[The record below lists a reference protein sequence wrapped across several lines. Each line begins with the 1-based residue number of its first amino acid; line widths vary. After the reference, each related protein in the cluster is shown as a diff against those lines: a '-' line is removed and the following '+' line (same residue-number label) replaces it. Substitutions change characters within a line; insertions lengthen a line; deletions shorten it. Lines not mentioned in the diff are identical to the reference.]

1 MHFMKN
7 LLIILVLFSGLNIA
21 FSQNPAAIDQLQNR
35 GEVYFSVSIPDPSV
49 VNSLSKVISIAG
61 IHQDRVLAYANR
73 KEFSQFL
80 RLGYEYQVLT
90 PPSLREKAPMRENI
104 DPKAPDAWD
113 YYPTYSGYETLLA
126 QWESQYPALCKVV
139 TIGVLPSGRKLLAV
153 RISQYVDSVMN
164 KPQFLYTSSIH
175 GDEISGYVTMLHFI
189 DFLLTNYGT
198 NAKVTNLVNNIDIFI
213 NPLANPDGTYAGG
226 NSSVNGSTRG
236 NANNID
242 MNRNYPDPQ
251 DGPHPDGNPWQ
262 PETVFFMD
270 FAATHQFVMGANF
283 HCGAEVLNYPWDT
296 YSMLHPD
303 DSWWFRISRAYVDTV
318 HLYSPASYFNDLN
331 NGVTNGY
338 AWYEI
343 DGGRQDYMN
352 YFHFCREITN
362 EISNNGIP
370 SANSLTNIWNYNY
383 RSLLNYLQE
392 SLYGVR
398 GIVTDSVTGAPLKA
412 KVFITGHDH
421 DSSHVYSFMPV
432 GNYHRPL
439 YPGTYNIT
447 FSKTGYYPKTL
458 TGLVV
463 TNFNTNIQDVQL
475 VPISAGIDAEQILHT
490 LNITP
495 NPAEEFIMVS
505 SPGEFQGESEL
516 NLMNING
523 QTVLTEKIKG
533 EKLSGAY
540 PLYLGKIPSGLYMLR
555 FMNGTTSI
563 SKKLIVK

>member
-1 MHFMKN
+1 MKN
-7 LLIILVLFSGLNIA
+7 LLTLLVLLCGLNFA
-21 FSQNPAAIDQLQNR
+21 YSQNPAAADQLQNR
-35 GEVYFSVSIPDPSV
+35 GEVYFSVTIPDPSL

-61 IHQDRVLAYANR
+61 FHDDQVLAYANK
-73 KEFSQFL
+73 KEFARFL
-80 RLGYEYQVLT
+80 TLGLDYQVLT
-90 PPSLREKAPMRENI
+90 PPSLREKAPMKEYI

-113 YYPTYSGYETLLA
+113 YYPTYSGYETLMA
-126 QWESQYPALCKVV
+126 QWESQYPSLCKVV
-139 TIGVLPSGRKLLAV
+139 TIGVLSSGRKLLAV
-153 RISQYVDSVMN
+153 RISQNVDSAMN

-189 DFLLTNYGT
+189 DYLLTNYGT

-226 NSSVNGSTRG
+226 NSTVNGSTRG

-251 DGPHPDGNPWQ
+251 NGPHPDGNPWQ

-296 YSMLHPD
+296 YSQLHPD

-398 GIVTDSVTGAPLKA
+398 GIVTDSITGAPLKA
-412 KVFITGHDH
+412 KVFIAGHDH
-421 DSSHVYSFMPV
+421 DSSHVYSFLPV

-447 FSKTGYYPKTL
+447 FSKSGYYPKTL

-475 VPISAGIDAEQILHT
+475 VPISAGIDAVDNYQT
-490 LNITP
+490 LNISP
-495 NPAEEFIMVS
+495 NPTSDFVMVS
-505 SPGEFQGESEL
+505 SPAEFKGESEL
-516 NLMNING
+516 QLVNVNG

-533 EKLSGAY
+533 EKLSVAY
-540 PLYLGKIPSGLYMLR
+540 PLYLGSLPAGIYMLR
-555 FMNGTTSI
+555 FTNASTSM
-563 SKKLIVK
+563 SKKLIIK